1 MTETTDRL
9 DSWKAIAEYLN
20 RDTRT
25 LRRWQLKGLPVRRVP
40 GGRGNSVF
48 AFKSEVE
55 EWLRAA
61 GPEQPQAVAVSAK
74 LESPAPAPSPVPTP
88 PATLKTARPLRHR
101 WLIAAV
107 VFAVIFLGW
116 RTFAPSAAPQQ
127 LDVRMTGN
135 AVVATGPAGDEI
147 WRYDFPPDIA
157 NFPAEL
163 VGSTRV
169 VDGPRAA
176 IFAMT
181 GYRVAK
187 PDNVRMTGVLRQ
199 FSMQGRLQGAFEF
212 NDSWT
217 FAGTSYQS
225 PWVITDSQVNDA
237 FGRRQIAVSGHHFT
251 WWPGVVSILDERLQ
265 RLGTFVNSGWVDA
278 LRWISP
284 DRLGIAGFNEA
295 LNGGMFGVLDT
306 RGIDGASPEAPGTKY
321 ACDNC
326 GPGRPVVYFVFPRSE
341 MNRITGSRFNRAFV
355 EVAPTGVRIRT
366 DEVARENNEGSL
378 VEAVYDFSLSFELI
392 SASYGDRYWDKHHAL
407 ELEGKIKHTRA
418 ECPERDGPPLVKK
431 WTREAGWT
439 EIHPKR

>member
-1 MTETTDRL
+1 MAETNDRL

-20 RDTRT
+20 RDIRT
-25 LRRWQLKGLPVRRVP
+25 LRRWQVRGLPVRRVP

-55 EWLRAA
+55 EWLRAS
-61 GPEQPQAVAVSAK
+61 GPEQPQAVAVSPT
-74 LESPAPAPSPVPTP
+74 LESPAPVPAST
-88 PATLKTARPLRHR
+88 ASVTSKTALPFPRR
-101 WLIAAV
+101 WLAAAV
-107 VFAVIFLGW
+107 VFAVIFFGW
-116 RTFAPSAAPQQ
+116 RTFAPNAAPQQ

-135 AVVATGPAGDEI
+135 AVVATGPAGDVI
-147 WRYDFPPDIA
+147 WRYDFPPDIV

-181 GYRVAK
+181 HVQSAN
-187 PDNVRMTGVLRQ
+187 PDNVLMNGVLRQ
-199 FSMQGRLQGAFEF
+199 FSMQGRLQGTFEF

-217 FAGTSYQS
+217 FAGTTYQS
-225 PWVITDSQVNDA
+225 PWAITDSQINDA
-237 FGRRQIAVSGHHFT
+237 FGRRQVAVSGHHLT

-265 RLGTFVNSGWVDA
+265 RLGTFVNSGWVDG

-284 DRLGIAGFNEA
+284 DRLGIAGFSEA

-306 RGIDGASPEAPGTKY
+306 HGIDGASPEAPGTKY
-321 ACDNC
+321 VCDNC

-341 MNRITGSRFNRAFV
+341 MNRVTGSRFNRAFV
-355 EVAPTGVRIRT
+355 DVAPTGVRIRT
-366 DEVARENNEGSL
+366 DEVARENNVGAL
-378 VEAVYDFSLSFELI
+378 VEAVYEFSSSFELM
-392 SASYGDRYWDKHHAL
+392 SASYGGRYWDKHHAL
-407 ELEGKIKHTRA
+407 ELEGRIKHTRA